1 MDLVGSNDEDMKSRD
16 PSSGLPYFPYSST
29 YPTYLQARLLP
40 YLQQLYWDVANQRRV
55 EREPSPVYPRYEK
68 PPYSYIALIAMAISS
83 SPEQRLTLSEIY
95 RYIIEHFPYYRENKQ
110 GWQNSIR
117 HNLSLND
124 CFVKVPRER
133 GDGGGKGSYWT
144 LDPVAANN
152 MFERGNYRRRRP
164 KKHRDLLPQM
174 NYEHSPYDHVSRSSV
189 ITSSS
194 KPNIITIEISTDP
207 ANKVTL
213 TTSQSPVTD
222 KKITVFSI
230 ENLIKSSEAK
240 IKTEQ

>member
-1 MDLVGSNDEDMKSRD
+1 
-16 PSSGLPYFPYSST
+16 
-29 YPTYLQARLLP
+29 
-40 YLQQLYWDVANQRRV
+40 
-55 EREPSPVYPRYEK
+55 
-68 PPYSYIALIAMAISS
+68 MAISS
-83 SPEQRLTLSEIY
+83 SPEQKLTLSEIY
-95 RYIIEHFPYYRENKQ
+95 RYIIDNFPYYRENKQ

-164 KKHRDLLPQM
+164 KKHRDLLPQLNIINMFQM
-174 NYEHSPYDHVSRSSV
+174 NYEPSPYEPTNRSSV

-213 TTSQSPVTD
+213 TTSSQSPVND

-230 ENLIKSSEAK
+230 ENLIKSSETK
-240 IKTEQ
+240 IKTEP

>member
-1 MDLVGSNDEDMKSRD
+1 
-16 PSSGLPYFPYSST
+16 
-29 YPTYLQARLLP
+29 
-40 YLQQLYWDVANQRRV
+40 
-55 EREPSPVYPRYEK
+55 
-68 PPYSYIALIAMAISS
+68 
-83 SPEQRLTLSEIY
+83 
-95 RYIIEHFPYYRENKQ
+95 
-110 GWQNSIR
+110 
-117 HNLSLND
+117 
-124 CFVKVPRER
+124 
-133 GDGGGKGSYWT
+133 
-144 LDPVAANN
+144 
-152 MFERGNYRRRRP
+152 
-164 KKHRDLLPQM
+164 M

-213 TTSQSPVTD
+213 TTSQSPVND